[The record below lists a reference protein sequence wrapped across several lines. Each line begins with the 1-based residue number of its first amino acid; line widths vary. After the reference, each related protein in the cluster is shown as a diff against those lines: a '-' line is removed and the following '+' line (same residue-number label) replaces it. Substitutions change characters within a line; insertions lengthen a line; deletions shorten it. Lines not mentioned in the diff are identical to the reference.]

1 MENFKRDGISDDLIW
16 LLKNRYAGQEATV
29 RTKQGTTDWLII
41 VERVPQGYML
51 SCLTYTQNTSCEI
64 LGWMKHNLESTLPRE
79 ISILSDM

>member
-51 SCLTYTQNTSCEI
+51 SCLTYMQNTSCEI

-79 ISILSDM
+79 ISIMSDM